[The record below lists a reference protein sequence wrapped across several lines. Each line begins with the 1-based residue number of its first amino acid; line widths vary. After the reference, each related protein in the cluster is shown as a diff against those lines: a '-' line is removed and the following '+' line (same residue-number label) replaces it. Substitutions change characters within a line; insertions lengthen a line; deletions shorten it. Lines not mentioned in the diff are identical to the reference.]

1 MNVMLKDDFL
11 YITASYTADKQLPG
25 KLWDEIAVAHTTPS
39 RYYHNLTH
47 LENLYK
53 ELVSIKNE
61 IEDWESII
69 FAIVYHDFVYDISN
83 ADNEAQSAEIAVN
96 RLLEINYPASKTE
109 RCKAHI
115 LATKAHTTAADNDT
129 NLFTD
134 ADLSILGTDWEK
146 YKEYALNI
154 AKEYAQIP
162 MFKLGRKGVILNFLK
177 MPALFKTKYFHDKYE
192 AQARN
197 NIQREIDE
205 MLSA

>member
-1 MNVMLKDDFL
+1 MLKDDFL
-11 YITASYTADKQLPG
+11 RITSSYAIDKQLPG
-25 KLWDEIAVAHTTPS
+25 KLWDEIMVAHTTSS
-39 RYYHNLTH
+39 RYYHTLTH

-53 ELVSIKNE
+53 ELVSIKNV

-69 FAIVYHDFVYDISN
+69 FAIVYHDFVYDISS
-83 ADNEAQSAEIAVN
+83 ADNEAQSAEIAIN
-96 RLLEINYPASKTE
+96 RLQEINYPASKTE

-115 LATKAHTTAADNDT
+115 LATKTHKTAADNDT

-134 ADLSILGTDWEK
+134 ADLSILGTDWEN

-154 AKEYAQIP
+154 AKEYARMP
-162 MFKLGRKGVILNFLK
+162 MFKLGRKGVMLNFLK
-177 MPALFKTKYFHDKYE
+177 MSRLFKTEYFHDKYE